1 MTEEVGS
8 VPDWIRAHDRKET
21 FQKQANSGFTALA
34 FLGLRRPG
42 PQPIS

>member
-21 FQKQANSGFTALA
+21 FQKQANSGFSALPSW
-34 FLGLRRPG
+34 G
-42 PQPIS
+42 